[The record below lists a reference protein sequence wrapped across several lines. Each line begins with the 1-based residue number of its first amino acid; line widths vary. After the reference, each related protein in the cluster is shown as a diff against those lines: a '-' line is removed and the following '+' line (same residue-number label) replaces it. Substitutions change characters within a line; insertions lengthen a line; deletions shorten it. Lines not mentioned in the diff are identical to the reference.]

1 MNSGKGPGNPR
12 IDLTIKSTSGSF
24 SDEFNRSNRAQK
36 IYDEAVRR
44 LNLNK
49 AAVYIL
55 KRESDGRVLALDQKL
70 EDLGLVD
77 GDVILIQASQAEDG

>member
-1 MNSGKGPGNPR
+1 MNPGKGPGSPR
-12 IDLTIKSTSGSF
+12 IELTVKSTSGSF

-55 KRESDGRVLALDQKL
+55 KREGDGRTLALDQKL
-70 EDLGLVD
+70 EDLGLED
-77 GDVILIQASQAEDG
+77 GDVILIQSSQAEDG

>member
-1 MNSGKGPGNPR
+1 MTPGKGPGSPQ
-12 IDLTIKSTSGSF
+12 IELTVKSTSGSF
-24 SDEFNRSNRAQK
+24 SDEFNRNNRAQK

-70 EDLGLVD
+70 EDLGLED
-77 GDVILIQASQAEDG
+77 GDVILIQSSQAEDG